1 MDPDESRRGGG
12 PRRTPPVSRAGRGRP
27 AARRTSAGG
36 PRRSAAG
43 RRPAPRAGRP
53 VPPPRPPYEDEPQ
66 HHEPQ
71 YAEPHYNEQHYNE
84 QQYNE
89 PHYGEQHYGEPPHG
103 DAMAPPP
110 GPGRKPKGRARRG
123 AKPAAARRP
132 SAKGG
137 KGGFGP
143 KLYFGAA
150 AALAV
155 LVLLGLAAVTVLDGG
170 GADTRDTAAAKI
182 GKPAG
187 NGLSPDSYS
196 SSPSSGAYAGIVSR
210 SADPKPLTI
219 EEAFP
224 ASAAALSVPDGDV
237 EVKLRAK
244 RLDADCAAAAWGA
257 TVVET
262 LGKGGCTQA
271 ARGIYAGPKGG
282 YGLAVAVF
290 NLAGSADADRFVA
303 TLEHTIGAG
312 FVRPLEAPAP
322 LDGFGHGFGMARG
335 LAMGHFAVVTWAQRL
350 DGTGDEKDA
359 TLLSL
364 LIEGGKAPAVL
375 GRAARTA
382 Q

>member
-1 MDPDESRRGGG
+1 MDPDEPRRGGG
-12 PRRTPPVSRAGRGRP
+12 PRRTPPSSRAGRGRP

-36 PRRSAAG
+36 PRRTGAS
-43 RRPAPRAGRP
+43 RRPAPRPGRP

-66 HHEPQ
+66 
-71 YAEPHYNEQHYNE
+71 
-84 QQYNE
+84 YNE
-89 PHYGEQHYGEPPHG
+89 PQYGEQHYEGPPHD
-103 DAMAPPP
+103 DAVAPPP
-110 GPGRKPKGRARRG
+110 GPGRKPKGRKRRG

-132 SAKGG
+132 PGKSG

-170 GADTRDTAAAKI
+170 AAHPRDTSAAKI

-196 SSPSSGAYAGIVSR
+196 SSPSSAAYAGIVSR

-237 EVKLRAK
+237 KVKLRAK

-322 LDGFGHGFGMARG
+322 LDGFGRGFGMARG

-359 TLLSL
+359 ALLSL

-375 GRAARTA
+375 GRAARTT